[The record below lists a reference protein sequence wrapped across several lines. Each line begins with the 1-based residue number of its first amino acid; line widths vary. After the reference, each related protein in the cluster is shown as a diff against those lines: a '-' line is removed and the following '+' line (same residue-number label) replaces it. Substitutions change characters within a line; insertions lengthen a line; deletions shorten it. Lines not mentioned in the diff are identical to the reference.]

1 MAAKKRLPTDG
12 GNGLSVENPFANLSR
27 AGLPELPEVKPIGS
41 ADSSVKKKPVGKGT
55 RLELRRLKA
64 GKGGKTVTEIKG
76 LDRFDARMVES
87 WHRQLKSRFATGGSL
102 KQKVMEIQGDHREGI
117 SSFFKE
123 MGFTVVLAG
132 G

>member
-1 MAAKKRLPTDG
+1 MDG
-12 GNGLSVENPFANLSR
+12 GSPLSADNPFAHLAS
-27 AGLPELPEVKPIGS
+27 AGLPDKPAKELVADRVPVKERL
-41 ADSSVKKKPVGKGT
+41 VGKGT

-76 LDRFDARMVES
+76 LDRFDARMVEN
-87 WHRQLKSRFATGGSL
+87 WQRELKSRFATGGAL

-117 SSFFKE
+117 ASYFKE
-123 MGFTVVLAG
+123 KGFTVVLAG